1 MPSKYF
7 ADCGDCDFLQSPYG
21 FGMVF
26 DYIVSVI
33 KKVKDMIKL
42 AIEGYFGDKFECI
55 LNSSH
60 TANYMV
66 DKLLKMLSS
75 FHKDEPYSVKDSVK
89 DSIKNIEIETDKK
102 VLGKEYNVCDNS
114 YCINLANWK
123 SAALVQKETMYYSP
137 DEDEKGAKFIICKKP
152 YIEKVDNT
160 MGSGS
165 LYYIFINVVSTNTG
179 NIYRVCYKENC
190 VLA

>member
-1 MPSKYF
+1 
-7 ADCGDCDFLQSPYG
+7 
-21 FGMVF
+21 
-26 DYIVSVI
+26 
-33 KKVKDMIKL
+33 MIKL
-42 AIEGYFGDKFECI
+42 AIEGYFGDKFECV

-60 TANYMV
+60 KANYMA
-66 DKLLKMLSS
+66 DKLLKMLS
-75 FHKDEPYSVKDSVK
+75 DEPYSVKDSVK
-89 DSIKNIEIETDKK
+89 NVEIETDKK
-102 VLGKEYNVCDNS
+102 ILGKEYNVCDNS

-123 SAALVQKETMYYSP
+123 NAALVQKETMYYSP

-165 LYYIFINVVSTNTG
+165 LYCIFINVVSTNTG

>member
-1 MPSKYF
+1 
-7 ADCGDCDFLQSPYG
+7 
-21 FGMVF
+21 
-26 DYIVSVI
+26 
-33 KKVKDMIKL
+33 MIKL

-60 TANYMV
+60 KANYMV
-66 DKLLKMLSS
+66 DKLLKMLS
-75 FHKDEPYSVKDSVK
+75 DEPCSVKDSVK
-89 DSIKNIEIETDKK
+89 DSVKNIEIETDKK

-165 LYYIFINVVSTNTG
+165 FYYIFINVVSTNTG
-179 NIYRVCYKENC
+179 NIYRVCYNENC
-190 VLA
+190 LLA